1 MKDWVYSMHS
11 SRKTECPGQ
20 RSYLV
25 NDVERSQIFFR
36 EFFWGLGGSE
46 ELRYYKSFVS
56 NLEFQRRDPVLVRG
70 LLVAFLG
77 LLNIDLE
84 LAMEFSEVGD

>member
-1 MKDWVYSMHS
+1 
-11 SRKTECPGQ
+11 
-20 RSYLV
+20 
-25 NDVERSQIFFR
+25 
-36 EFFWGLGGSE
+36 LGGSE